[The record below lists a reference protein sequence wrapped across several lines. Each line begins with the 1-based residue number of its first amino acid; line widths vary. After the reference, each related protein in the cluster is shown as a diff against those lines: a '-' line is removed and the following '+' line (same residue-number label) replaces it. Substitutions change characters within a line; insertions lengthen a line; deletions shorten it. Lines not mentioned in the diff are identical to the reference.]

1 MMREV
6 RTMDEQTTLAQGL
19 HVTDDSAGYDAACK
33 RVLSEK
39 AILARIMKSCLEE
52 YKDCDV
58 NEIAE
63 KYIEGQPQV
72 SVVPVLPDEDNT
84 IISGMDTEDKSVR
97 EGTVTYDI
105 RFRAI
110 VPNSKERI
118 ALIIN
123 VEAQNDFYPGYPII
137 KRGI

>member
-1 MMREV
+1 MVELK
-6 RTMDEQTTLAQGL
+6 TTIAQGL

-58 NEIAE
+58 NDIAE

-72 SVVPVLPDEDNT
+72 SAVPVLPDEGGH
-84 IISGMDTEDKSVR
+84 SHQRHGH
-97 EGTVTYDI
+97 
-105 RFRAI
+105 
-110 VPNSKERI
+110 
-118 ALIIN
+118 
-123 VEAQNDFYPGYPII
+123 
-137 KRGI
+137 RGQIGARGDSHL